1 MSHIIKKGVI
11 VCKGKE
17 ENAGINWVMR
27 AHKTK
32 KIKIWPINTTFLTNR
47 PMKFNRQLHFVLLN
61 KFVYEYLYSSTRMVC
76 TQNQNATK
84 SEKFFL
90 SLLMV
95 PLSNIKIS
103 QYSLLIRNQR
113 FFWVFFFFFFYSISI
128 FQQQQQKKTIPIL
141 ILIY

>member
-32 KIKIWPINTTFLTNR
+32 KIKIWPIDTTFLTNR

-103 QYSLLIRNQR
+103 QYSLLIRNER
-113 FFWVFFFFFFYSISI
+113 FFWFFFSSSFTPYLYFNNNN
-128 FQQQQQKKTIPIL
+128 KTKLYP
-141 ILIY
+141 Y

>member
-27 AHKTK
+27 AHETK
-32 KIKIWPINTTFLTNR
+32 KIKIWPLDTTFLTNR

-113 FFWVFFFFFFYSISI
+113 FFWVFFSSSFTPYLYFNNNN
-128 FQQQQQKKTIPIL
+128 KTKLYP
-141 ILIY
+141 Y